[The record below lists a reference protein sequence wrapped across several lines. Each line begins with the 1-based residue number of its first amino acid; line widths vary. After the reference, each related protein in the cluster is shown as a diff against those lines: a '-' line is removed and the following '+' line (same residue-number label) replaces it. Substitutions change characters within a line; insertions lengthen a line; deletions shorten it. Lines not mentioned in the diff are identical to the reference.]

1 MSLVSLV
8 KIRNKKFKKAIF
20 DSLRLI
26 QYDFPSN
33 LQNIVIKANMCYYWD
48 YSTGH
53 TTDPNF
59 IGSLIELLRE
69 KTSPNVHI
77 SIVESDAS
85 AMKCKYAFKMLGYES
100 LAKQYNVSLLNLSR
114 EKCERICVNVNGHSF
129 SVRIPE
135 TIRMADLRINVP
147 KIKYTMQKIKISCA
161 LKNIF
166 GCNPYPQKFIYHQ
179 KLEEAI
185 VAINKVM
192 KFDLCI
198 LDGNVVFGAQTRKL
212 GLVMTSTD
220 PVAFDSIA
228 AHIAGM
234 NPKSIKYL
242 HLAQREG
249 LGKTAFVPKG
259 VSWKFFRARYPKKG
273 MKTRFYGAAF
283 DTIYRLHLESRLG
296 LE

>member
-1 MSLVSLV
+1 
-8 KIRNKKFKKAIF
+8 
-20 DSLRLI
+20 
-26 QYDFPSN
+26 
-33 LQNIVIKANMCYYWD
+33 VIKANMCYYWD

-53 TTDPNF
+53 TTDPKF
-59 IGSLIELLRE
+59 IGSLIELLHE
-69 KTSPNVHI
+69 KISPKVHI

-100 LAKQYNVSLLNLSR
+100 LAKQYNVSLLNLSK
-114 EKCERICVNVNGHSF
+114 ENCERVSVDVGSNSF
-129 SVRIPE
+129 SFRIPE
-135 TIRMADLRINVP
+135 TIKNADLKINVP

-166 GCNPYPQKFIYHQ
+166 GCNPYPQKFVYHS
-179 KLEEAI
+179 KLGEAI

-192 KFDLCI
+192 KFDLCV

-228 AHIAGM
+228 ARIAGI
-234 NPKSIKYL
+234 NPRSIKYL
-242 HLAQREG
+242 HLAKREG
-249 LGKTAFVPKG
+249 LGRTACIPKG
-259 VSWKFFRARYPKKG
+259 VSWKFFGARYPKRG
-273 MKTRFYGAAF
+273 MKSRFYSAAF

-296 LE
+296 LD